1 MFPGKSPAAYG
12 KLRAGSPVPRTWLNV
27 SNQPLLDG
35 FETVVN
41 HCQPTPHAA
50 ASIFN
55 QPMVPSTQS
64 LGPQRGGPL
73 GIPNGLA
80 DEANLRQKGGEMVKN
95 YWQILAIYG

>member
-1 MFPGKSPAAYG
+1 MLDAFEM
-12 KLRAGSPVPRTWLNV
+12 VP
-27 SNQPLLDG
+27 NQ
-35 FETVVN
+35 
-41 HCQPTPHAA
+41 CQPTPHAA

-64 LGPQRGGPL
+64 LGPQCEGPL

-95 YWQILAIYG
+95 YWLVLASTDY